1 MKSVPR
7 IISRLK
13 YLDFWQNSKNSWKLW
28 HVFVM
33 STKRRHRQPAN
44 QTYKFAVKC
53 SRIFRWRKAL
63 SSKLFQGFHVAKCD
77 SELNNEA
84 LLSKIFALNFFLEVM
99 LVSLSLQCCYSIFH
113 SAFLGC
119 IQFNYFSRQL
129 SKNMDFWYK
138 HWYPIEILRRWVV
151 NSRCLE

>member
-1 MKSVPR
+1 MIFLFCTILILGYFPLSVLRLKAKEIILSVKAMKSVPR

-13 YLDFWQNSKNSWKLW
+13 YLDFWQSSKNSWKLW

-33 STKRRHRQPAN
+33 STKRRHRRPAN
-44 QTYKFAVKC
+44 QTYKFPVKF

-84 LLSKIFALNFFLEVM
+84 LLSKIFALNFFFVSYVSILVITM
-99 LVSLSLQCCYSIFH
+99 LLFNFSFCLFGVHSI
-113 SAFLGC
+113 
-119 IQFNYFSRQL
+119 
-129 SKNMDFWYK
+129 
-138 HWYPIEILRRWVV
+138 
-151 NSRCLE
+151 